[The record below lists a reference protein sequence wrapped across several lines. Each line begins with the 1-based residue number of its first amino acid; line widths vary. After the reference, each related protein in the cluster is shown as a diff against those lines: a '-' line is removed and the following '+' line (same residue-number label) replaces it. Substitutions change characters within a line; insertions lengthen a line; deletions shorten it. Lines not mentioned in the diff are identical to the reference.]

1 MHRGQTYISLKSLPM
16 KRLFSL
22 LILLVAVNSV
32 SLAQQSELPRLKTYY
47 LVLLKTGPVRNQDS
61 LTVQI
66 LQKGHMDHLN
76 KMYSEKRMCLAGP
89 MGIKHD
95 IRGIC
100 VYNVDSLEE
109 AVRFANEDPA
119 VKAGR
124 LTAEVIPWMSESGN
138 CLP

>member
-1 MHRGQTYISLKSLPM
+1 M
-16 KRLFSL
+16 KRLFT
-22 LILLVAVNSV
+22 LLVLLTGINSAT
-32 SLAQQSELPRLKTYY
+32 LAQKSELPQLKTYY
-47 LVLLKTGPVRNQDS
+47 LVLLKTGPTRNQDS
-61 LTVQI
+61 LTVQH

-76 KMYSEKRMCLAGP
+76 KMYNEKKMCLAGP
-89 MGIKHD
+89 MGVKHD

-100 VYNVDSLEE
+100 VYNVESLDE

-124 LTAEVIPWMSESGN
+124 LVAEVIPWMSESGN